1 MKTPKQKA
9 DEIFDFSKR
18 TIKYFIKDIDNDTL
32 YQLAKQIS
40 LTQIR
45 YTSDRIDDN
54 VPSLEIFRIK
64 QELEKL

>member
-1 MKTPKQKA
+1 MTPKEKA
-9 DEIFDFSKR
+9 DKIFNVAKR
-18 TIKYFIKDIDNDTL
+18 TVDYFVKDIDNDTL

-54 VPSLEIFRIK
+54 VSSLEIFNIQK
-64 QELEKL
+64 EIEKL